1 MKLRPTQQ
9 AKENNPLSNPEHPLR
24 LRMTPTDR
32 EPGFRGQR
40 CRATRRV
47 VNKSR
52 LIPLSEPRYLE
63 VKGQRVLIVS
73 LDSAEESDLYNHVLV
88 CVLFIHWLLNRKMSS
103 ISIFGGGHYISLPW
117 LLSHPLQWRP
127 VICTVRHTRSFF

>member
-1 MKLRPTQQ
+1 MKLRPTQR
-9 AKENNPLSNPEHPLR
+9 AKENNPLSNPEHQLR
-24 LRMTPTDR
+24 LRMTPTGR

-40 CRATRRV
+40 CRDARRV

-73 LDSAEESDLYNHVLV
+73 LDSAEELDLYNHVLA
-88 CVLFIHWLLNRKMSS
+88 CVLFI
-103 ISIFGGGHYISLPW
+103 Y
-117 LLSHPLQWRP
+117 
-127 VICTVRHTRSFF
+127 